1 MSTQILEQIFDS
13 SIKVRLFK
21 LFLRN
26 SDSMYRVEDVASRI
40 QANKRIVKKQIE
52 GLYEIGFLKKKTIRK
67 KASKKTVKRSKKK
80 SGEQGKEAGVYFYV
94 NPYFD
99 FYEELRSLIL
109 KSSPASLSKLSQ
121 QIGGLGRIKLA
132 TLSGVFIN
140 ADNSRVDL
148 FVVGDAI
155 NKRKLKR
162 LLCDLEAEVGKAIN
176 YAVLTTDDFKY
187 RYGMFDRF
195 LLDILEGPHK
205 KVINKL
211 KIE

>member
-13 SIKVRLFK
+13 SIRVRLFK

-26 SDSMYRVEDVASRI
+26 SDSMYRVQDVASRI
-40 QANKRIVKKQIE
+40 QANTRVVKKQID
-52 GLYEIGFLKKKTIRK
+52 GLYEIGFLKKKTIGRG
-67 KASKKTVKRSKKK
+67 ASKKMAKRNKKK
-80 SGEQGKEAGVYFYV
+80 SGERGRGAGVYFYI
-94 NPYFD
+94 NRYFD
-99 FYEELRSLIL
+99 FYEELRSLVL
-109 KSSPASLSKLSQ
+109 KSSPASLSKLAR
-121 QIGGLGRIKLA
+121 QIGELGRIKLA
-132 TLSGVFIN
+132 VLSGVFIN
-140 ADNSRVDL
+140 TENCRVDL

-155 NKRKLKR
+155 SKRKLKR
-162 LLCDLEAEVGKAIN
+162 LLGSLEAEVGKSIN
-176 YAVLTTDDFKY
+176 YSVLTTDDFKY